1 MPRKI
6 YVINWDKR
14 EIKKG
19 TGTISKGNVGFYQT
33 RKQIPF
39 LHPHSGAAY
48 AKVASVGREGDV
60 ENRPTKHLGLKPLV
74 DILAVPCGARG
85 ESEGWPESLLR
96 RTNAISSVGCS
107 PQVSPDTLAVSL
119 VGIPETR
126 APTGVARKI
135 ATWIPPCGWWEET
148 QRTNLR
154 RHQYQSAMRAGAQR
168 PQRCPRHRRQQSD
181 CRSPRR
187 LRLSPGRGCSSASVF
202 KVEQRSDWLR
212 VRMKSRSNHST
223 G

>member
-135 ATWIPPCGWWEET
+135 ATWIPPCGWWGKRNG
-148 QRTNLR
+148 RTFVATSTSR
-154 RHQYQSAMRAGAQR
+154 RCGQALKDHNGARGIAGSNQIAVRREGYACHPGAVAAQHLFSR
-168 PQRCPRHRRQQSD
+168 WSKEVI
-181 CRSPRR
+181 
-187 LRLSPGRGCSSASVF
+187 GCAC
-202 KVEQRSDWLR
+202 
-212 VRMKSRSNHST
+212 